1 MKSPIY
7 IPIFITI
14 CVLVILIAILYYSK
28 PNNEGFISISEV
40 ADATLPRAASHIST
54 KASEWVNDKKAGIDG
69 GIGKMK
75 EDWRYLNDAE
85 TFEDLEKRWESTK
98 AEYIDSLVQMG
109 LIKREEHFAGSSVD
123 DMATIEAIIRELPSY
138 ESQSNDIYEARE
150 KAIAVN
156 VAAIP
161 TDKSNYSINPI
172 RMRYDDVIKK
182 FIIDTQCEENTCK
195 GKPIQIEDSSI
206 YNTTPPIISNGL
218 MKLRDR
224 YSSQIDL
231 IVKHRDNW
239 ANIKK
244 NNQTAFIQVIS
255 TKVPTTATDTEE
267 SRKKSINAYIDSI
280 EARLNALINQ
290 WNIDKAI
297 IDSAV
302 NRLSNKTALM
312 VTPPTTQQP
321 TPQVGSS
328 SLVSGIDPSTTMPV
342 SRSTRGRVT
351 TRRTTV
357 STPPPT
363 QSSSVSSTSQVSS
376 QTSAPT
382 SRTRV
387 LRGRTTGRGGTMTQ
401 LFTDYVQK
409 IEGFLG
415 FNQTSQQEYFSDL
428 SERKDERNYMLLDLG
443 NYIPPYLRANEQPIL
458 ASKTWHA

>member
-1 MKSPIY
+1 
-7 IPIFITI
+7 
-14 CVLVILIAILYYSK
+14 
-28 PNNEGFISISEV
+28 
-40 ADATLPRAASHIST
+40 
-54 KASEWVNDKKAGIDG
+54 
-69 GIGKMK
+69 MK

-150 KAIAVN
+150 KAIAIN

-161 TDKSNYSINPI
+161 SDKSNYSINPI

-182 FIIDTQCEENTCK
+182 FIIDTQCEDNTCK

-255 TKVPTTATDTEE
+255 TKVPTTSSDTEE
-267 SRKKSINAYIDSI
+267 SRKKSINAYITSI

-290 WNIDKAI
+290 WNVDKAI
-297 IDSAV
+297 IDSAI
-302 NRLSNKTALM
+302 NRLSNKSALT
-312 VTPPTTQQP
+312 VAPVVQQS
-321 TPQVGSS
+321 TPQVGSAAI
-328 SLVSGIDPSTTMPV
+328 VSTPSTTMPV

-357 STPPPT
+357 ATPPPT
-363 QSSSVSSTSQVSS
+363 QPSSVSSTAPVSS

-387 LRGRTTGRGGTMTQ
+387 LRGRTSGRGGTMVQ

-415 FNQTSQQEYFSDL
+415 FNQTSQREYFSDL
-428 SERKDERNYMLLDLG
+428 SERKDERNYLLLDLG

-458 ASKTWHA
+458 TSKTWHA